1 MPMFALHGVTKSGGS
16 ELGLGRREGGKRGV
30 ATWLGMLAQRQ
41 RAPGIRVSGRQG
53 GKEGRPG
60 KEPNA
65 IITREADRP

>member
-16 ELGLGRREGGKRGV
+16 ELGLGRRETGSGM
-30 ATWLGMLAQRQ
+30 AWLGKLAQRQ

-53 GKEGRPG
+53 GREGRRG
-60 KEPNA
+60 RAPNA

>member
-16 ELGLGRREGGKRGV
+16 ELGLGGRRETGSGD

-53 GKEGRPG
+53 GKAEEGA
-60 KEPNA
+60 ECHYN
-65 IITREADRP
+65 T